1 MPECVYL
8 GRRAGVEIVGTGE
21 PLPIFH
27 CNHPGHRTTT
37 AAACAECGDRI
48 ESGCS
53 EKSGFSAN
61 TEGNV
66 SPLTAT
72 EFDKCSDSEPNDRT
86 PKADES
92 GWSNNPVCS
101 PPAFYRP
108 TGPQGTDVEPIDL
121 RGLYRGATCFVAL
134 GGPSMRQIPAYL
146 LLQRGIIIASTNN
159 NPAAL
164 PAPVRPHIWLH
175 TDDARKFHDSLWR
188 DPSILKFTPTR
199 CWRAGYKRRGNHY
212 KNIRRKVA
220 SGFEPLG
227 PQAWEMPNVIGFE
240 RSSDFNPD
248 TWLCEPSV
256 NRGNDKRSA
265 KRNHYPHVINT
276 MFSIIKLLYVLGFA
290 RVYLLGAD
298 FRMCYTTPYAFGQA
312 KNEGGVN
319 GNNAAF
325 KKMNSMFSLLKPR
338 MWDAGFEVYNT
349 TRPSGMTAFPYREL
363 TQAVGE
369 VAGKFENQLDG
380 AGWYD

>member
-37 AAACAECGDRI
+37 AAACANCGDRI
-48 ESGCS
+48 ETGCP
-53 EKSGFSAN
+53 EKSGLQ
-61 TEGNV
+61 
-66 SPLTAT
+66 SPVDASDDSKRSFGKTSIEKPDSKPDET
-72 EFDKCSDSEPNDRT
+72 GFFD
-86 PKADES
+86 
-92 GWSNNPVCS
+92 NPVCS

-108 TGPQGTDVEPIDL
+108 TGPQNTDVQPIDL

-134 GGPSMRQIPAYL
+134 GGPSMRQVPAYL

-164 PAPVRPHIWLH
+164 PAPIRPHIWLH
-175 TDDARKFHDSLWR
+175 TDDCRKFHDSLWR

-199 CWRAGYKRRGNHY
+199 CWHADYKRRGNYY

-220 SGFEPLG
+220 GEFEPLG
-227 PQAWEMPNVIGFE
+227 PQAWEMPNVIGYE

-248 TWLCEPSV
+248 TWLHEPSV

-265 KRNHYPHVINT
+265 ARNHYPHVINT
-276 MFSIIKLLYVLGFA
+276 MFSILKLLYVLGFA

-298 FRMCYTTPYAFGQA
+298 FRMGYATPYAFGQA

-338 MWDAGFEVYNT
+338 MWAAGFEVYNT
-349 TRPSGMTAFPYREL
+349 TKPSGMTAFPYRGL
-363 TQAVGE
+363 TRAVGE
-369 VAGKFENQLDG
+369 VAGQFENQLDG
-380 AGWYD
+380 AGWYE